1 MSVATIVALVTAAI
15 SGGVVQALITWVKDR
30 RRDASEVQR
39 TDVETKLAYL
49 NTVIEHLDKQAE
61 RERADKERAL
71 SELAA
76 AHDENRTLREKVHNL
91 QDELYE
97 VRRSARE
104 TEHRCNELAAKL
116 HELIEEENRNEAA

>member
-30 RRDASEVQR
+30 RKDASEVQR

-61 RERADKERAL
+61 RERVDKERVM

-76 AHDENRTLREKVHNL
+76 EQAKNADLRQKVNSL

-104 TEHRCNELAAKL
+104 TEHRCDELAEKIQ
-116 HELIEEENRNEAA
+116 ELIQENQEAA